1 MLLESYQ
8 GLYSSASTTPDA
20 SDAEQHPFNILIVD
34 DSQAHRLLMKKNLL
48 RAIAQAGIHEAESG
62 KDCFEQ
68 MGNTRHD
75 LVLLDYSLPD
85 TTGLEVLGRLRKEYA
100 HVPVIMVTGQGNEQI
115 IHEAVRLGAS
125 DYIVKDDG
133 FLENLTRVVERTRVQ
148 QALKAQLDH
157 SKKEILLR
165 SGELAIL
172 LDATMA
178 ISSHLDLDRVLS
190 ILSEQINRAINC
202 TFVKILLLVEGGRT
216 LVVKS
221 VFPIIPLEWDPALGH
236 RFDLKPGSPLLSVVS
251 DRTPTMLHREQILDL
266 DADPTLK
273 LGLIGN
279 LERIQSLLI
288 MPITMQGECLGMAV
302 AGERR
307 EWERSPITDD
317 KSGLAM
323 ALIQHAGIAIKN
335 AYHVQSLQRAYL
347 QTVIGL
353 TEALEARDAATRGH
367 SERSVEYAT
376 EIARKL
382 GLSHEQGERLQY
394 AAILHDI
401 GKLGIPD
408 NILNK
413 PGKLTDEEFAVMK
426 THPVKGDAIVAKI
439 PFLAHVGPLI
449 RHHHERWDGKGY
461 PDGLAGVNI
470 PIESRIIAVLDS
482 YEAMT
487 SDRVYRKAPG
497 KQFAISELR
506 RCSGTQYDPAAV
518 AAFLAIIEDPAGQE
532 DGSLDKTASRSAV

>member
-1 MLLESYQ
+1 MRGMPVQSDE
-8 GLYSSASTTPDA
+8 GVHSSKLIEPDI
-20 SDAEQHPFNILIVD
+20 SDSEQHPFNILIVD
-34 DSQAHRLLMKKNLL
+34 DSQAHRFLMIKNLR
-48 RAIAQAGIHEAESG
+48 RAVNQVGIHEAESG

-68 MGNTRHD
+68 MGKARHD

-85 TTGLEVLGRLRKEYA
+85 TTGLDVLGKLRKEYDQ
-100 HVPVIMVTGQGNEQI
+100 VPVIMVTGQGNDQVI
-115 IHEAVRLGAS
+115 REAIRLGAS

-133 FLENLTRVVERTRVQ
+133 FLENLIRVIERTRVQ
-148 QALKAQLDH
+148 QALKTQLDR

-165 SGELAIL
+165 SEELALL

-178 ISSHLDLDRVLS
+178 ISSHLDLDSVLS
-190 ILSEQINRAINC
+190 ILCERINKAIGC
-202 TFVKILLLVEGGRT
+202 TFVKILLLADGGRSII
-216 LVVKS
+216 VKAA
-221 VFPIIPLEWDPALGH
+221 FPIIPLEWDPALGH
-236 RFDLKPGSPLLSVVS
+236 RFDLEPGSPLLSVVS
-251 DRTPTMLHREQILDL
+251 DRAPIMLYSEQILEL
-266 DADPTLK
+266 DSAQSMK

-307 EWERSPITDD
+307 EWKRSPITDD

-323 ALIQHAGIAIKN
+323 ALIQHAGIAIIN
-335 AYHVQSLQRAYL
+335 AYHVQTLQRAHL

-353 TEALEARDAATRGH
+353 TEALEARDTATRGH

-376 EIARKL
+376 ALARKL
-382 GLSHEQGERLQY
+382 GLSREQEERLQY

-401 GKLGIPD
+401 GKIGIPD
-408 NILNK
+408 SILNK

-426 THPVKGDAIVAKI
+426 THPVKGDAIVSKV
-439 PFLAHVGPLI
+439 PFLEQVGPLI

-461 PDGLAGVNI
+461 PDGLTGEQI

-487 SDRVYRKAPG
+487 SDRIYRKAPG
-497 KQFAISELR
+497 SEYAQNELR
-506 RCSGTQYDPAAV
+506 RCAGTQFDPLVVETFLKLVNDPA
-518 AAFLAIIEDPAGQE
+518 
-532 DGSLDKTASRSAV
+532 SKNK

>member
-1 MLLESYQ
+1 
-8 GLYSSASTTPDA
+8 
-20 SDAEQHPFNILIVD
+20 
-34 DSQAHRLLMKKNLL
+34 
-48 RAIAQAGIHEAESG
+48 
-62 KDCFEQ
+62 
-68 MGNTRHD
+68 
-75 LVLLDYSLPD
+75 
-85 TTGLEVLGRLRKEYA
+85 
-100 HVPVIMVTGQGNEQI
+100 
-115 IHEAVRLGAS
+115 
-125 DYIVKDDG
+125 VKDAG
-133 FLENLTRVVERTRVQ
+133 FLENLARVVERTRVQ

-165 SGELAIL
+165 SGELTIL

-190 ILSEQINRAINC
+190 ILSEQINRAISC
-202 TFVKILLLVEGGRT
+202 TFVKILLLVEGGRAI
-216 LVVKS
+216 VVKS
-221 VFPIIPLEWDPALGH
+221 AFPIIPLEWDPALGH

-266 DADPTLK
+266 DADLSLK

-367 SERSVEYAT
+367 SERSVEYAM
-376 EIARKL
+376 ELARML
-382 GLSHEQGERLQY
+382 GLSQEQAERLQY

-408 NILNK
+408 SILNK

-470 PIESRIIAVLDS
+470 PIESRIITVLDS

-497 KQFAISELR
+497 KQFAINELR
-506 RCSGTQYDPAAV
+506 RCSGTQYDPAV
-518 AAFLAIIEDPAGQE
+518 IAAFLEIIEEPAGE
-532 DGSLDKTASRSAV
+532 DIK

>member
-1 MLLESYQ
+1 MQSDEGLHSHESIK
-8 GLYSSASTTPDA
+8 PDA
-20 SDAEQHPFNILIVD
+20 SDAEQHTFNILIVD
-34 DSQAHRLLMKKNLL
+34 DSQAHRLLMIKNLR
-48 RAIAQAGIHEAESG
+48 RAIKQVDIHEAESG

-68 MGNTRHD
+68 MGSARHD

-85 TTGLEVLGRLRKEYA
+85 TTGLDVLGKLRKEYDQ
-100 HVPVIMVTGQGNEQI
+100 VPVVMVTGQGNEQI
-115 IHEAVRLGAS
+115 IREAVRLGAS
-125 DYIVKDDG
+125 DYIVKDAG

-165 SGELAIL
+165 SEELTIL

-178 ISSHLDLDRVLS
+178 ISSHLDLDSVLS
-190 ILSEQINRAINC
+190 ILCERINRAISC
-202 TFVKILLLVEGGRT
+202 TFVKILLLAEGGRT
-216 LVVKS
+216 IVVKS
-221 VFPIIPLEWDPALGH
+221 AFPIIPLEWDPALGH

-251 DRTPTMLHREQILDL
+251 DRTPTMLHREQILEL
-266 DADPTLK
+266 DADLSLK

-279 LERIQSLLI
+279 MERIQSLLI
-288 MPITMQGECLGMAV
+288 MPITMQGECLGIAV

-335 AYHVQSLQRAYL
+335 AYHVLSLQRAYL

-353 TEALEARDAATRGH
+353 TEALEARDASTRSH

-376 EIARKL
+376 ALARKL
-382 GLSHEQGERLQY
+382 GLSHEQEERLQY

-408 NILNK
+408 SILNK
-413 PGKLTDEEFAVMK
+413 PGKLTDEEYAVMK
-426 THPVKGDAIVAKI
+426 THPVKGDAIVSKI
-439 PFLAHVGPLI
+439 PFLEQVGPLI
-449 RHHHERWDGKGY
+449 RHHHERWNGKGY
-461 PDGLAGVNI
+461 PDGLVGEHI

-497 KQFAISELR
+497 RQQAINELR
-506 RCSGTQYDPAAV
+506 RCSGTQYDPSV
-518 AAFLAIIEDPAGQE
+518 VVAFLAIIENPSGDEDNSPAK
-532 DGSLDKTASRSAV
+532 SASCHAL